1 MAARRVSMWDADG
14 GEAARCYAE
23 KPYGHYK
30 QEVYPLFAGILD
42 GLGDGVRVLD
52 VGAGPGHMAFE
63 FYKARPDSQLRFAL
77 MDEGRAMLDIAARR
91 IRELGF
97 EIECFQRSY
106 NSPGWDE
113 GMGTFDAVVS
123 NNSIFH
129 VRPELLSGFYAGLYG
144 ILNENGLL
152 LNQQSFAYEHPGF
165 KDALADFPDALS
177 PRRLLS
183 KEDIEKIQRLGV
195 RQGQLNA
202 VAEEKRGKEVERLRA
217 EGHEV
222 EEEGPA
228 YANLHVP
235 ASGHVACMR
244 DAGFAAGC
252 IWRKMEFG
260 VLVGIKGRP
269 FGE

>member
-1 MAARRVSMWDADG
+1 
-14 GEAARCYAE
+14 
-23 KPYGHYK
+23 
-30 QEVYPLFAGILD
+30 
-42 GLGDGVRVLD
+42 
-52 VGAGPGHMAFE
+52 
-63 FYKARPDSQLRFAL
+63 

-106 NSPGWDE
+106 NSPGWEE

-129 VRPELLSGFYAGLYG
+129 VRPELLSGFYAILHG

-152 LNQQSFAYEHPGF
+152 LNQQSFAYEHPDF
-165 KDALADFPDALS
+165 KDALAGFPDALS

-183 KEDIEKIQRLGV
+183 EEDIEKAARLGV
-195 RQGQLNA
+195 RQGHLNA
-202 VAEEKRGKEVERLRA
+202 AAEEKREKEVERLRA

-222 EEEGPA
+222 EEEEPA
-228 YANLHVP
+228 YANLHLP
-235 ASGHVACMR
+235 ATGHVACMR